1 MFCPGEFCR
10 ALLPVH
16 PKFPGAAPE
25 LPQLHIR
32 SYFRQLM
39 LYHNPAL
46 LCCLQFL
53 WPRHV
58 PLPVLAGSREENRI
72 SRVEETGAVGTVCP
86 AVIPC
91 ANTRPGAR
99 LHVLV
104 WPSRSGE
111 EAGAGLSVPVR

>member
-32 SYFRQLM
+32 SYFGQLM

-72 SRVEETGAVGTVCP
+72 SRVEETGAVGQSVPLSFPVQTPGQVRGSTSWSGRPGLGERQVPVCP
-86 AVIPC
+86 FP
-91 ANTRPGAR
+91 
-99 LHVLV
+99 
-104 WPSRSGE
+104 
-111 EAGAGLSVPVR
+111 